1 MAARE
6 KAGSGRKNLLTVC
19 LLIAIVL
26 MFIFAV
32 FGNRGVLRILQAEE
46 QKNNLELQLTELK
59 RQQNELHEE
68 IERLRSDKNYWEHL
82 ARTKLG
88 MVREGELIYH
98 IPDSD
103 LEKQRQDEK

>member
-46 QKNNLELQLTELK
+46 QKNNLELQLTELN
-59 RQQNELHEE
+59 RQQTELRACCVATGVGNQVGATDAVPE
-68 IERLRSDKNYWEHL
+68 
-82 ARTKLG
+82 TLG
-88 MVREGELIYH
+88 
-98 IPDSD
+98 
-103 LEKQRQDEK
+103 